1 MQSGR
6 VIETGT
12 GTYGQSGKG
21 SSDENY
27 GSYLAERDGERYM
40 RYDASRFEKP
50 QGAYQTIHEDGKTYY
65 ELPEKEQAPAVL
77 PETKAVLEK
86 NGMIRLEKVY
96 KETSQERGVPK
107 QTPKKK
113 PENKKNT
120 GKRYADGKGEKR

>member
-1 MQSGR
+1 MLFRSAC
-6 VIETGT
+6 
-12 GTYGQSGKG
+12 S
-21 SSDENY
+21 
-27 GSYLAERDGERYM
+27 
-40 RYDASRFEKP
+40 
-50 QGAYQTIHEDGKTYY
+50 YY